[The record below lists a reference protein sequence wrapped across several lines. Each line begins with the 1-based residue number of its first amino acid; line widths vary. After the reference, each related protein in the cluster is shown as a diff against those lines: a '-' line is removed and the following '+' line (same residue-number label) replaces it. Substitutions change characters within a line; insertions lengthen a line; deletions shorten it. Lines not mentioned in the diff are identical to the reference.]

1 MFKKT
6 WLTCG
11 LAFALCF
18 TATLAAGQDYPSK
31 PIRIVVPFAAGGAS
45 DIYARVIGQKLSTR
59 WKQPVVIDNRPGAGG
74 SLGADLVAKAPPD
87 GYLLLL
93 ADESILTINPT
104 LYPSLPYAAKN
115 LQGVI
120 NLATSGYILIAPAA
134 FRGNSLTD
142 VIAMEKS
149 KPGQL
154 NIAVSGVGT
163 STHIAG
169 LQLNDTTGMKLTH
182 VPYKGGGA
190 ALSDVIGGQVDL
202 MFIGP
207 PPAMPLLKS
216 GKVKAL
222 AVTTSKRMA
231 ALPQVPT
238 VAEAGFPG
246 FESSGAQGIF
256 APAETPAYIIKKLNL
271 EIADIMRQPDVR
283 ERWAQMGVEPIENTP
298 EQFAAWLSSQGE
310 KLGKFIRENGLKP
323 E

>member
-120 NLATSGYILIAPAA
+120 NLATSGYILIAP
-134 FRGNSLTD
+134 
-142 VIAMEKS
+142 
-149 KPGQL
+149 
-154 NIAVSGVGT
+154 
-163 STHIAG
+163 
-169 LQLNDTTGMKLTH
+169 
-182 VPYKGGGA
+182 
-190 ALSDVIGGQVDL
+190 
-202 MFIGP
+202 
-207 PPAMPLLKS
+207 
-216 GKVKAL
+216 
-222 AVTTSKRMA
+222 
-231 ALPQVPT
+231 
-238 VAEAGFPG
+238 
-246 FESSGAQGIF
+246 
-256 APAETPAYIIKKLNL
+256 
-271 EIADIMRQPDVR
+271 
-283 ERWAQMGVEPIENTP
+283 
-298 EQFAAWLSSQGE
+298 
-310 KLGKFIRENGLKP
+310 
-323 E
+323 